1 MKDNKFDIVIMNPP
15 YDGTLHL
22 QILEK
27 VLNLSD
33 KVVNISPVGWLC
45 DLPTIMNWKKTAFQ
59 QYENCISRH
68 IMSNDIIT
76 GNEASRIFEA
86 GFFQKLGIYLI
97 DKTEYSDVYRMIWLQ
112 NSYKSLDIFNKT
124 VARVYNREIDN
135 LYKHIKI
142 STIHG
147 HAGAKDEF
155 DIITPQYEIA
165 KKYKPVNMSE
175 LEFKN
180 WHVSCNTKFMK
191 YCNYLTRNGQH
202 IAAHWLPYMN
212 DYSFNWTDEMFYNF
226 FELTK
231 KEIDII
237 EQFGK
242 RYT

>member
-1 MKDNKFDIVIMNPP
+1 MKFDIAIMNPP
-15 YDGTLHL
+15 YDRSLHL

-27 VLNLSD
+27 VLNFCD
-33 KVVNISPVGWLC
+33 IIVNISPVGWLC
-45 DLPTIMNWKKTAFQ
+45 DLPAIMNWKKTIFQ
-59 QYENCISRH
+59 KYENTISSH
-68 IMSNDIIT
+68 IISLNVINS
-76 GNEASRIFEA
+76 NEASKMFDA

-97 DKTEYSDVYRMIWLQ
+97 DKSKERDVYKTVYQQ
-112 NSYKSLDIFNKT
+112 NSYKSLNIFSKT
-124 VARVYNREIDN
+124 VARVYNKEIDN
-135 LYKHIKI
+135 LYEHIKI
-142 STIHG
+142 SIIHG

-155 DIITPQYEIA
+155 DIVTLNYDLA
-165 KKYKPVNMSE
+165 RKFKPINMSE

-180 WHVSCNTKFMK
+180 WHASCNTKFMK

-202 IAAHWLPYMN
+202 IAAHRLPYMN

-231 KEIDII
+231 EEIDII

>member
-1 MKDNKFDIVIMNPP
+1 MKFNIVIMNPP

-27 VLNLSD
+27 VLNRCD
-33 KVVNISPVGWLC
+33 KVVNNSPVSWLC
-45 DLPTIMNWKKTAFQ
+45 DLPAIMNWKKTTFQ
-59 QYENCISRH
+59 KFEDTISKH
-68 IMSNDIIT
+68 IVLLDIID
-76 GNEASRIFEA
+76 GCKASQLFGA
-86 GFFQKLGIYLI
+86 AFFQALGIYYI
-97 DKTEYSDVYRMIWLQ
+97 DKTVNTDLYNKVCFE
-112 NSYKSLDIFNKT
+112 NSYKNLSIFNKT
-124 VARVYNREIDN
+124 VARVYNKEIDN
-135 LYKHIKI
+135 LYEHIKI

-155 DIITPQYEIA
+155 DIVTLNYDLA
-165 KKYKPVNMSE
+165 RKFKPINMSE

-231 KEIDII
+231 EEIDII